1 MKFIKWLD
9 KHFEETLIVLILI
22 VITVVEFA
30 QVVVRKLPFIPTLT
44 WAEEFCRICWIWTVF
59 LTVPYTIRHM
69 NMLRVSIVMEQ
80 LPSLVR
86 NIWNIVVDLINCVV
100 YGFLC
105 YHSFGVVAAAKTGGQ
120 FTPAMEWPTWII
132 MIVIIV
138 GFGLGALRALQVAII
153 HLMHV
158 KDKTLSSKEQ
168 AIKDAEE
175 EAEAAKRSE
184 GLETEKGGEA

>member
-1 MKFIKWLD
+1 MKAIKWLD
-9 KHFEETLIVLILI
+9 KHFEETLIVIILI

-30 QVVVRKLPFIPTLT
+30 QVVVRKLPFIPALT

-59 LTVPYTIRHM
+59 LTIPYTIRHM

-86 NIWNIVVDLINCVV
+86 NIWNVVIDLINCAV

-105 YHSFGVVAAAKTGGQ
+105 YHSFAVVANIKAGGQ
-120 FTPAMEWPTWII
+120 FTAAMQWPLWIVN
-132 MIVIIV
+132 IVVIV

-158 KDKTLSSKEQ
+158 KEKTLSSKEQ

-175 EAEAAKRSE
+175 EAEAAKRAE
-184 GLETEKGGEA
+184 GLIEEGGKA

>member
-1 MKFIKWLD
+1 MKAIKWLD
-9 KHFEETLIVLILI
+9 KHFEETLIVIILI
-22 VITVVEFA
+22 IITVVEFA
-30 QVVVRKLPFIPTLT
+30 QVVVRKLPFIPAFT

-59 LTVPYTIRHM
+59 LTIPYTIRHM

-86 NIWNIVVDLINCVV
+86 NIWNVVIDLINCAV

-105 YHSFGVVAAAKTGGQ
+105 YHSFAVVANIKEGGQ
-120 FTPAMEWPTWII
+120 FTAAMQWPLWII
-132 MIVIIV
+132 NIVVIV

-158 KDKTLSSKEQ
+158 KEKTLSSKEQ

-175 EAEAAKRSE
+175 EAEAAKRAE
-184 GLETEKGGEA
+184 GLVEEGGKA